1 MNKPNKQQATY
12 TSVED
17 YEANC
22 YLFAPSVSQR
32 RTVSGKPYYV
42 RRYFR
47 GGQDFGETMER
58 LATRQAYDKNA
69 G

>member
-1 MNKPNKQQATY
+1 MNKTTVRQKEIY

-17 YEANC
+17 YENNC
-22 YLFAPSVSQR
+22 YLVSPSISRR
-32 RTVSGKPYYV
+32 RTVCGKSYYV

-47 GGQDFGETMER
+47 GGQDFEITMKR
-58 LATRQAYDKNA
+58 LATKQINKNA